1 MYSPFLV
8 LPYHLSPG
16 QWYTLELLLTHTC
29 PGPPPAAA
37 TVGMGVAALFVGG
50 VPGVGVGDI
59 GAFAAAAGADAADD
73 FVEALVLYQSF
84 TPPCPAQAPRFDSAD
99 VYVPSLHS
107 PVEPVGACAFAGNA
121 RVSTTATRDDAIAVF
136 MVSPPCR
143 TSSRGH

>member
-59 GAFAAAAGADAADD
+59 GAFAAAAGADAAD
-73 FVEALVLYQSF
+73 
-84 TPPCPAQAPRFDSAD
+84 

-143 TSSRGH
+143 TS